1 MIVSQKSV
9 KSSEEEN
16 RYLLVVWALS

>member
-9 KSSEEEN
+9 LYFE
-16 RYLLVVWALS
+16 